1 MNYLIKNAQLVN
13 EGKIVTSDLLIKND
27 RIERID
33 NSISVK
39 ERVEEIQANGLFLMP
54 GIIDDQVHFREP
66 GLTHKEDI
74 YHGSRA
80 AVAGGVTSFMDMPNV
95 VPASLTQDLLE
106 ERYRLAAKNSL
117 ANFSFFMGVSNDN
130 AEEVFKTDP
139 KTICGIKIFLGSST
153 GNLLVDNEKTLH
165 NVFRNAPAL
174 IATHCEDEHIIQQNL
189 ERYKNKF
196 GDDIP
201 IQYHPVIRSEEAC
214 LKSSSHAVEL
224 AKKYDTRL
232 HILHISTADELSLFD
247 NTIPLAQK
255 RITAEACVHHLYFD
269 ADDYA
274 KLGTW
279 IKWNPAIKDAHHKP
293 EIFKALLENKI
304 DVIATDHA
312 PHTLEEKARPYTSC
326 PSGGPMVQH
335 SINIMLDFYH
345 KQKISLE
352 RIAEKM
358 SHAVADCFKI
368 NDRGYLREGYFA
380 DMFLLDANAD
390 LTVSK
395 DNILYKCG
403 WSPLE
408 GRTLKG
414 RVEKTFVSGALVY
427 SNGKVNEEVRGR
439 RLSFTP

>member
-1 MNYLIKNAQLVN
+1 MNTLIKNAQLVN

-39 ERVEEIQANGLFLMP
+39 ERVEEIQASGLFLMP

-165 NVFRNAPAL
+165 NVFRNAPTL

-201 IQYHPVIRSEEAC
+201 IHYHPVIRSEEAC
-214 LKSSSHAVEL
+214 IKSSSHAVEL

-274 KLGTW
+274 QLGTR

-312 PHTLEEKARPYTSC
+312 PHTLEEKARPYISC

-390 LTVSK
+390 LTISK

-414 RVEKTFVSGALVY
+414 RVEKTFVSGDLVY
-427 SNGKVNEEVRGR
+427 SNGKVNEEIRGR